1 MISMSPEKGIVISMK
16 KNLSKYYTR
25 IRNFT
30 VKNSLWE
37 RVWLFPILAMWL
49 ELFVH
54 IFDGNDLRFAPIYL
68 VFAISYSLLFT
79 AISALMKPRTAK
91 NYSKVMAVI
100 LTVSYGA
107 EFIAKTIL
115 QTYYPLSSMKTAAE
129 NHLYQFID
137 VIFLNIGLNLHKLII
152 LFIPAIYIIVF
163 GRFIFGDDIEKEVP
177 HHLIEVM
184 KTSKYKAV
192 TPKMLLAGSI
202 LGIFLFH
209 YLGLGLVHLPW
220 GAGVRPKD
228 LYYSDTDYNYQN
240 EQLGMYN
247 MLRLD
252 IIHTL
257 VPSTVRVPD
266 TNLDIITGPGT
277 EDPKTPDSGETVT
290 TEGAIDQ
297 PPAVDR
303 SPNAMDIDFDAIAA
317 GTSNKDVKWL
327 CDYFG
332 SIAPTNKNEYTGM
345 FKGYNVIFITMEA
358 FDYLA
363 VSEEYTPTLYRLMHE
378 GFVFNNFYSALH
390 FTSTSN
396 GECQHLLGLYPKNG
410 QPISMART
418 GELGTNCYFSLAQQL
433 GRLGYNN
440 YGYHN
445 NWDLY
450 ERADSHRN
458 LGYNWRWCGRG
469 MLYEADRYG
478 NLKWPQRDSFMIEH
492 STDLDDWLTSDKP
505 FNIYYL
511 TVSGHTPYSWNWV
524 CNQHKELLEDAPW
537 TETTKAYVATVVEVD
552 KAMEVLLQKLEDAG
566 KLENTLIIASPDHV
580 PYTAVENMGELA
592 GRDFGTSEAAAA
604 INERVL
610 DLELYR
616 NGLIIWSASMKE
628 PVQVDKVCC
637 QVDILPTVSNL
648 LGLEYD
654 SRMLSGTDILSDSE
668 GLVVF
673 SSRCWRT
680 DKGFFDRFTETFTP
694 NEGVEMSEE
703 ETKAYV
709 DRFKTIASCRL
720 NMTARIIE
728 NNFYS
733 IVFGEEGRVK
743 GSLMTEKTGAYV
755 PPAEPETKPDNNDTP
770 AETETSGEAIEDAQE
785 RELLPRTR

>member
-1 MISMSPEKGIVISMK
+1 MK
-16 KNLSKYYTR
+16 KTLNKYYIR
-25 IRNFT
+25 IRNYT
-30 VKNSLWE
+30 VKNGFHL
-37 RVWLFPILAMWL
+37 RVLIFPIVAMWL
-49 ELFVH
+49 ELFIH
-54 IFDGNDLRFAPIYL
+54 IFDGNDLRYAPIYL

-79 AISALMKPRTAK
+79 GITAFMKPKTAK
-91 NYSKVMAVI
+91 NFSKIIGMFLTLSYS
-100 LTVSYGA
+100 A
-107 EFIAKTIL
+107 EYIAKTIL

-137 VIFLNIGLNLHKLII
+137 IILLTIAKNIHKLLIVF
-152 LFIPAIYIIVF
+152 LPVIYIIIF
-163 GRFIFGDDIEKEVP
+163 ARFIYQDYSDEELP
-177 HHLIEVM
+177 HRLIEM
-184 KTSKYKAV
+184 RNRSRYRKV
-192 TPKMLLAGSI
+192 TPKLLAAGS
-202 LGIFLFH
+202 LVGIFLFH
-209 YLGLGLVHLPW
+209 FLGWGLVHMPW
-220 GAGVRPKD
+220 GAGVKPKD
-228 LYYSDTDYNYQN
+228 LYYGDTDYNYQN

-247 MLRLD
+247 MIRLD
-252 IIHTL
+252 VIHTL
-257 VPSTVRVPD
+257 FPSTVRYAD
-266 TNLDIITGPGT
+266 GNLDIIT
-277 EDPKTPDSGETVT
+277 DPSAIRPDAGDETT
-290 TEGAIDQ
+290 TDPAIEQ
-297 PPAVDR
+297 PDPIDR
-303 SPNAMDIDFDAIAA
+303 SPNAMDIDFDAIAEK
-317 GTSNKDVKWL
+317 TSNKDVKWL

-332 SIAPTNKNEYTGM
+332 SVTPTNKNEYTGM

-358 FDYLA
+358 FDSLA
-363 VSEEYTPTLYRLMHE
+363 VSEEYTPTLYKLMHE

-433 GRLGYNN
+433 GRLGYAN

-450 ERADSHRN
+450 ERADSHKN

-478 NLKWPQRDSFMIEH
+478 NLRWPQKDTFMIEH
-492 STDLDDWLTSDKP
+492 STDMDDWMESDQL

-524 CNQHKELLEDAPW
+524 CNQYKDQLTDAPW
-537 TETTKAYVATVVEVD
+537 TDTTKAYVATVIEVD
-552 KAMEVLLQKLEDAG
+552 RALKILLDKLEKAG
-566 KLENTLIIASPDHV
+566 KLDNTLIIASPDHV

-592 GRDFGTSEAAAA
+592 GKDFGTSEAAES
-604 INERVL
+604 INERLL

-616 NGLIIWSASMKE
+616 NGLIIWSASMEE

-654 SRMLSGTDILSDSE
+654 SRMLGGTDILSDSE

-680 DKGFFDRFTETFTP
+680 DKGFYNRFTETFTP
-694 NEGVEMSEE
+694 NEGVEMTEE

-709 DRFKTIASCRL
+709 DRIRTVASCRL

-733 IVFGEEGRVK
+733 TVFGEEGRIK
-743 GSLMTEKTGAYV
+743 GNFTDKTGAYV
-755 PPAEPETKPDNNDTP
+755 PPAEPEPKPGDGQTQG
-770 AETETSGEAIEDAQE
+770 GEGSQTQEEPQE
-785 RELLPRTR
+785 REIHPRIR